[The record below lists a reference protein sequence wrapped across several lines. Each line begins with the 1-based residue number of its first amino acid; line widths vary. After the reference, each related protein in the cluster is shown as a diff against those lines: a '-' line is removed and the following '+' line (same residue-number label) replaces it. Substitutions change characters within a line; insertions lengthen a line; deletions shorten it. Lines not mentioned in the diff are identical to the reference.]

1 MKQEKLIDKEKVY
14 RAMFTEYKTLS
25 ELRNEL
31 KIPDNILQNHI
42 QFLLSNKLIKK
53 RQERLDKPGVT
64 FAYTACDSSVVHSF
78 EDKLRINKDKTPAVI
93 NRCDF
98 AASWIPRQTTT
109 KNDLRK
115 V

>member
-14 RAMFTEYKTLS
+14 RAMLTEYKTLS
-25 ELRNEL
+25 ELRSEL

-53 RQERLDKPGVT
+53 RQEKLDKPGVT
-64 FAYTACDSSVVHSF
+64 FAYTACDSSDVHSF
-78 EDKLRINKDKTPAVI
+78 EDKIRINKDKTPDI
-93 NRCDF
+93 IGRCDF
-98 AASWIPRQTTT
+98 AASWIPKQSTYYEET
-109 KNDLRK
+109 